1 VADGRW
7 RITVVPPDWGQDHL
21 SSEAVVAF
29 VDGELAPG
37 PHSRAIQHLGQCH
50 ECASQV
56 RAQGQARSAL
66 RAAAGPC
73 MPSALLSSLR
83 SIPQEADLPAPPAG
97 LAMTADGRLVSV
109 VRPERAGPGI
119 AGVAAPDALAASE
132 HDIRTSTQRRMRLGT
147 SVAASG
153 LALGALTF
161 GVPASS
167 TVPPAPAP
175 AAQRS
180 TLGAAPNIVDARFR
194 LNPSSPATTGSAPA
208 AHPGTPRS
216 ARLR

>member
-1 VADGRW
+1 
-7 RITVVPPDWGQDHL
+7 
-21 SSEAVVAF
+21 
-29 VDGELAPG
+29 
-37 PHSRAIQHLGQCH
+37 
-50 ECASQV
+50 
-56 RAQGQARSAL
+56 
-66 RAAAGPC
+66 
-73 MPSALLSSLR
+73 
-83 SIPQEADLPAPPAG
+83 
-97 LAMTADGRLVSV
+97 
-109 VRPERAGPGI
+109 
-119 AGVAAPDALAASE
+119 
-132 HDIRTSTQRRMRLGT
+132 MRLGT

-194 LNPSSPATTGSAPA
+194 LNPSSPATTGT
-208 AHPGTPRS
+208 AHPGTPGP